1 MQEFT
6 NILSAL
12 GSAFSDP
19 HLYLLSLALGIIY
32 VMYKQNNEDK
42 KDVID
47 RFSSQLD
54 KANKQLEQAQITNA
68 SFAKTIEVQMTE
80 HRHAIEQIT
89 VTIKEMRKE
98 LKGVKIDFKDD
109 YNKLSADIRRL
120 EDKITE
126 AQKAVGNNR

>member
-1 MQEFT
+1 MQEFAG
-6 NILSAL
+6 ILSAL

-54 KANKQLEQAQITNA
+54 KTNEQLEQAQITNA
-68 SFAKTIEVQMTE
+68 SFAKTIEVQMAE

-89 VTIKEMRKE
+89 VTIREMRKE

>member
-1 MQEFT
+1 MQEFAD
-6 NILSAL
+6 ILSAL

-54 KANKQLEQAQITNA
+54 KANEQLEQAQIANA
-68 SFAKTIEVQMTE
+68 SFAKTIEAQSSYC
-80 HRHAIEQIT
+80 Q
-89 VTIKEMRKE
+89 
-98 LKGVKIDFKDD
+98 KD
-109 YNKLSADIRRL
+109 
-120 EDKITE
+120 
-126 AQKAVGNNR
+126 

>member
-1 MQEFT
+1 MQEFAD
-6 NILSAL
+6 ILSAL

-54 KANKQLEQAQITNA
+54 KANEQLEQAQITNA
-68 SFAKTIEVQMTE
+68 SFAKTIEVQMAE